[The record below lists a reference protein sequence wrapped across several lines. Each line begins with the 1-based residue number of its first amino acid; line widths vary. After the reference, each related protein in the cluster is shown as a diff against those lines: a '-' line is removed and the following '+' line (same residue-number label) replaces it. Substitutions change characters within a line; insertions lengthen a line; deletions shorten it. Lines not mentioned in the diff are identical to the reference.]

1 MTASHAENHDRDK
14 LGRWQKDLVSST
26 PGKFPVYA
34 VFLVSHEDRAAH
46 NVFRAFRSSFEA
58 RGAGFEHL
66 VIFGQHGVSS
76 ALLRLLSQ
84 FGLTDEEVPTLALF
98 SDLHAE
104 AVHNVALSPGEPANT
119 TDASTPQNA
128 WQAILDQVE
137 RTADE
142 EGPALELES
151 LPVPVGRHEVE
162 MPVLE
167 AVTKLLRELS

>member
-76 ALLRLLSQ
+76 VLLRLLSQ

-119 TDASTPQNA
+119 TDASTPQWNG
-128 WQAILDQVE
+128 QPT
-137 RTADE
+137 RK
-142 EGPALELES
+142 
-151 LPVPVGRHEVE
+151 VPPWSWNRYPSRWAGMRWKC
-162 MPVLE
+162 PYW
-167 AVTKLLRELS
+167 KR

>member
-46 NVFRAFRSSFEA
+46 DVFRAFRSSFEA

-84 FGLTDEEVPTLALF
+84 FGLTDEEVPMLAIF
-98 SDLHAE
+98 SDPQAE
-104 AVHNVALSPGEPANT
+104 AVHTVALSPGEPANT
-119 TDASTPQNA
+119 TNASTSPDA

-167 AVTKLLRELS
+167 VVTELVRELS